1 MIDFFQVKWKFE
13 DIYYDVVVNF
23 YMLILVVGDMFGDV
37 IIWNVMKG
45 EFKLMFFGNGWL
57 V

>member
-1 MIDFFQVKWKFE
+1 
-13 DIYYDVVVNF
+13 
-23 YMLILVVGDMFGDV
+23 MLILVVGDMFGDV

>member
-1 MIDFFQVKWKFE
+1 
-13 DIYYDVVVNF
+13 
-23 YMLILVVGDMFGDV
+23 MLILVVGDMFGDV

-57 V
+57 VWGKLKIINFLFKLV